1 MNYVDAGYVYA
12 ITNKVNGKQYVGS
25 TICRPALRWNTHK
38 SLLRRKV
45 HHSYKLQSGWT
56 KYGEQAFEFHVLF
69 VCPKAQV
76 LEYETRLLPTA
87 SYNVVQD
94 SVSGFSPRR
103 WEGHVKKVKPPSAPR
118 AVLRSAEWKDLSIR
132 ERRIS
137 AIKAALKTPESKAR
151 QSKASSGRV
160 MSKNSIARSAKAKWK
175 SVFCVELNINFS
187 SQKECAVYFGVRA
200 STISNAIA
208 LRHKLLG
215 SYTLERG

>member
-1 MNYVDAGYVYA
+1 MNYTDAGYVYA

-25 TICRPALRWNTHK
+25 TICRPVLRWNTHK

-56 KYGEQAFEFHVLF
+56 KYGEQAFDFRVLF

-103 WEGHVKKVKPPSAPR
+103 WEGHVKKIKPPSVPR
-118 AVLRSAEWKDLSIR
+118 SLLRSAEWKNPDIR
-132 ERRIS
+132 KKRIDGQRLAASLPEVKAKQS
-137 AIKAALKTPESKAR
+137 A
-151 QSKASSGRV
+151 ASTGRKQTKDTV
-160 MSKNSIARSAKAKWK
+160 EKVARSKWK
-175 SVFCVELNINFS
+175 PLYCPEIQTTFLYGKYAAE
-187 SQKECAVYFGVRA
+187 YFGVLTT
-200 STISNAIA
+200 SVCNAV
-208 LRHKLLG
+208 KQ
-215 SYTLERG
+215 